1 MAILEQYN
9 IHKATAD
16 YTFDLALVVRC
27 DEMNEQDMRDVLN
40 NIDGYNTKGVLT
52 EQEVLDGLAA
62 NNAGTVVGRI
72 EGKDA
77 INAFIVESKLKNS
90 AAIFRTFD
98 TTHYVLMQYPYDV
111 DGTDAKEWRIELFYS
126 DTVPA
131 EYQ

>member
-1 MAILEQYN
+1 
-9 IHKATAD
+9 
-16 YTFDLALVVRC
+16 LVVRC

-40 NIDGYNTKGVLT
+40 GIDGYFEKGVLT

-98 TTHYVLMQYPYDV
+98 STHYVLLQYPYDV
-111 DGTDAKEWRIELFYS
+111 DGSDAKEWRVELFYS
-126 DTVPA
+126 DTVP
-131 EYQ
+131 EQYM